1 MHPDENIKSLIKR
14 DLKTKTK
21 MATTQAD
28 NVTSTIAA
36 CKPPYSEGNPYCCT
50 PDDYLQCDGE
60 CFGTTFQ
67 GDLDWYHFLLSSI
80 GTWLA
85 AALIVLIPRLIYAPL
100 KV

>member
-1 MHPDENIKSLIKR
+1 
-14 DLKTKTK
+14 

-28 NVTSTIAA
+28 NATTTIAA
-36 CKPPYSEGNPYCCT
+36 CSPPYSKDNPYCCT

>member
-1 MHPDENIKSLIKR
+1 
-14 DLKTKTK
+14 
-21 MATTQAD
+21 MATTQANND
-28 NVTSTIAA
+28 TTTIAA
-36 CKPPYSEGNPYCCT
+36 CSPPYSKDNPYCCT